1 MLKVTDHKKYR
12 HFDYESEPST
22 TYQLGDVLLKKYD
35 DELSSEIG
43 VVIQTFSDG
52 DFRTDMW
59 GMSSYSEVLRAK
71 LSDVKEYRPDLLSDL
86 IIKEADDLPPPLG
99 SGNQY
104 IVVEIAGATKE
115 EVKELNEYYN
125 EGY

>member
-1 MLKVTDHKKYR
+1 MLKVNDHNRYR
-12 HFDYESEPST
+12 HFDYENEPSN
-22 TYQLGDVLLKKYD
+22 TYQLGDGLLKRYD
-35 DELSSEIG
+35 DESSPEIG

-86 IIKEADDLPPPLG
+86 IINIGVYFTTDDDG
-99 SGNQY
+99 E
-104 IVVEIAGATKE
+104 ITFDVEE
-115 EVKELNEYYN
+115 MENELIHLTM
-125 EGY
+125 

>member
-86 IIKEADDLPPPLG
+86 IINIGVSFTTDDNG
-99 SGNQY
+99 E
-104 IVVEIAGATKE
+104 ITFDVEE
-115 EVKELNEYYN
+115 MENELVHLTM
-125 EGY
+125 